1 MLALRRE
8 KGGGEAMSSG
18 ELVYEVRGLTKVFT
32 SGFLRTVK
40 ILALDGVHFDVREGE
55 ILSIVGE
62 SGSGKT
68 TLLRILLKA
77 LEPTSGE
84 IKYRGRPL
92 KDWRPREYWREVQA
106 VLQDPYSSFNPFYR
120 VDRIM
125 HKTLQKYRPEL
136 SEADRTKL
144 IEETLSF
151 VGLSPRDVIGKY
163 PHQFSGGQLQRISIA
178 RALLIQPKVLLADEP
193 VSMID
198 ASLRVSVLNLLH
210 EIREKMGLTVLF
222 ITHDMGLASY
232 IGDKILV
239 LYKGL
244 MVEYGPVDAV
254 FGKPLHPYTQLLLS
268 SVPKVKE
275 RWSARITSVT
285 IEFSLAGRGCPFADR
300 CPYATETCRNV
311 KPKLIEAEKEHLVAC
326 HLYG

>member
-1 MLALRRE
+1 
-8 KGGGEAMSSG
+8 MSSG
-18 ELVYEVRGLTKVFT
+18 ERIYEVRDLTKVFVT
-32 SGFLRTVK
+32 GFLRTVN
-40 ILALDGVHFDVREGE
+40 ILALDGVSFDVNEGE

-92 KDWRPREYWREVQA
+92 KEWRTRDYWREVQA

-120 VDRIM
+120 VDRIL

-144 IEETLSF
+144 IEETLTF
-151 VGLSPRDVIGKY
+151 VGLTPRDVVGKY

-275 RWSARITSVT
+275 RWGSRITSVT

-300 CPYATETCRNV
+300 CPYATETCRSV
-311 KPKLIEAEKEHLVAC
+311 KPKVVEAEKQHLVAC

>member
-1 MLALRRE
+1 
-8 KGGGEAMSSG
+8 MSSG
-18 ELVYEVRGLTKVFT
+18 ERIYEVRDLTKVFAT
-32 SGFLRTVK
+32 GFLRTVN
-40 ILALDGVHFDVREGE
+40 ILALDGVSFDVNEGE

-92 KDWRPREYWREVQA
+92 REWRTRDYWREVQA

-120 VDRIM
+120 VDRIL

-144 IEETLSF
+144 IEETLTF
-151 VGLSPRDVIGKY
+151 VGLTPRDVMGKY

-268 SVPKVKE
+268 SVPRIKE
-275 RWSARITSVT
+275 RWGSKITSVT

-311 KPKLIEAEKEHLVAC
+311 KPRIVEAEKQHLVAC

>member
-1 MLALRRE
+1 
-8 KGGGEAMSSG
+8 MSSG
-18 ELVYEVRGLTKVFT
+18 ERIYEVRDLTKVFAT
-32 SGFLRTVK
+32 GFLRTVN
-40 ILALDGVHFDVREGE
+40 ILALDGVSFDVNEGE

-92 KDWRPREYWREVQA
+92 REWRTRDYWREVQA

-120 VDRIM
+120 VDRIL

-144 IEETLSF
+144 IEETLTF
-151 VGLSPRDVIGKY
+151 VGLTPRDVMGKY

-275 RWSARITSVT
+275 RWGSKITSVT

-311 KPKLIEAEKEHLVAC
+311 KPRIVEAEKQHLVAC

>member
-1 MLALRRE
+1 
-8 KGGGEAMSSG
+8 MSSG
-18 ELVYEVRGLTKVFT
+18 ERIYEVRDLTKVFAT
-32 SGFLRTVK
+32 GFLRTVN
-40 ILALDGVHFDVREGE
+40 ILALDGVSFDVNEGE

-92 KDWRPREYWREVQA
+92 REWRTRDYWREVQA

-120 VDRIM
+120 VDRIL

-144 IEETLSF
+144 IEETLTF
-151 VGLSPRDVIGKY
+151 VGLTPRDVMGKY

-275 RWSARITSVT
+275 RWGSRITSVT

-311 KPKLIEAEKEHLVAC
+311 KPRIVEAEKQHLVAC